1 MDMIDRWIARI
12 ADYSLAHNPESPS
25 RSVIIFVFRLLSNV
39 VLTLTLTLLVCA
51 LTGHW
56 PEALIV
62 IGTTMLI
69 KIFIGSLHFNSI
81 LFCVLYSSGSMIMLA
96 HIELAAPSLLYLL
109 SACTIALITLYAPQN
124 ISVFFKLRPHQLV
137 HLKWAAIA
145 LVALFAWIQV
155 PLAVGTCFFQ
165 AVSIT
170 PLFQR
175 LFTFLERR

>member
-1 MDMIDRWIARI
+1 MIDRWIARV

-39 VLTLTLTLLVCA
+39 VLTVVITLLVCT

-56 PEALIV
+56 LAGLIV
-62 IGTTMLI
+62 VGTTVLI
-69 KIFIGSLHFNSI
+69 KIFIGSFHFHSI
-81 LFCVLYSSGSMIMLA
+81 VACVIYSSGSMIMLA
-96 HIELAAPSLLYLL
+96 HIELADPQLLYLL

-124 ISVFFKLRPHQLV
+124 ISVFLKLQPGQIA
-137 HLKWAAIA
+137 HLKWAALA
-145 LVALFAWIQV
+145 LVAFFTIIQA
-155 PLAVGTCFFQ
+155 PLAIGTCFFQ